1 MTFKAPIVDSD
12 KVAAHAQEIEF
23 ALLLSHMI
31 NIAKDDPQQLRLA
44 VYDVARAKLKEQIEW
59 ADVDEQTRL
68 TKAMETAIA
77 GVERF
82 SQRPSLPPLGA
93 VQKYGQELAAPPLEP
108 IRWNELRADHI
119 AVNQGSIGSKASL
132 VGIGLFVLAFAVTTL
147 SASLYFQQKGR
158 MTPAITNSPVVASVT
173 PPTPAPPPQPGFPL
187 PAVYGVYALENDK
200 LSELS
205 VLPAQVPDR
214 RVAISSPIAVESH
227 TALSNGNTK
236 FIVFRRDL
244 ATSAPERVEVRVVAQ
259 VMRSISFDPKGNRSI
274 QTAPG
279 DWSVRNISYPFR
291 VRPIPGYPEMVLVQ
305 PEKENESLPAGRY
318 VLAFQERGYDFT
330 IAGPVRDAG
339 HCLEKTEA
347 ANGVFYSECQKVVT
361 P

>member
-12 KVAAHAQEIEF
+12 KVAPHAQEIEF

-31 NIAKDDPQQLRLA
+31 KIAKDDPQQLRLA

-59 ADVDEQTRL
+59 ADEEEQARL
-68 TKAMETAIA
+68 SRAMETAIL

-82 SQRPSLPPLGA
+82 SQQPLLPPLGA
-93 VQKYGQELAAPPLEP
+93 VQKYGGELAAPPLEP
-108 IRWNELRADHI
+108 IRWNELPADRI
-119 AVNQGSIGSKASL
+119 AISQGSIGSKASL
-132 VGIGLFVLAFAVTTL
+132 VGIGLFVLAFSVTTL
-147 SASLYFQQKGR
+147 SASLYFQQKAR
-158 MTPAITNSPVVASVT
+158 MTPAIVNSPVTSAT
-173 PPTPAPPPQPGFPL
+173 PPKPVAPPQPDFPL
-187 PAVYGVYALENDK
+187 PAVYGVYALDNDK

-205 VLPAQVPDR
+205 VLSAQVPDR
-214 RVAISSPIAVESH
+214 RVAISTPIAVESH
-227 TALSNGNTK
+227 TALSNGNAK

-244 ATSAPERVEVRVVAQ
+244 AVSAPERVDVRVVAQ

-274 QTAPG
+274 QTVPG
-279 DWSVRNISYPFR
+279 DWSIRNISYPFR

-305 PEKENESLPAGRY
+305 PERENEPLPAGRY
-318 VLAFQERGYDFT
+318 VLAFQDRGYDFT
-330 IAGPVRDAG
+330 VAGPVKDTG

-347 ANGVFYSECQKVVT
+347 ANGVFYSECQKVVS